1 VSSSAVD
8 WRLPYD
14 CPAIGEE
21 LTLDDLM
28 SRIPD
33 LFGEYRRSSR
43 AVNYTQIHTMTY
55 TEENGFTAK
64 VRAEQFT
71 SLKDSYARLGFNI
84 TQDGDSCDLK
94 CDNQTFAHSIPQFM
108 HAYVNKM
115 FGSIPTIHLVK
126 PFESGSRYSQL
137 AITYMLSYCFG
148 MLTRYFPTHWVSLLS
163 GDKGDGLWP
172 AINAGQ
178 KYIDSS
184 FPELIIE
191 LIHDTLDQKNKAVA

>member
-1 VSSSAVD
+1 MISCHES
-8 WRLPYD
+8 
-14 CPAIGEE
+14 
-21 LTLDDLM
+21 
-28 SRIPD
+28 
-33 LFGEYRRSSR
+33 
-43 AVNYTQIHTMTY
+43 QIYLESIAAHHALSITHPINTMTY

-64 VRAEQFT
+64 VKAEQFA
-71 SLKDSYARLGFNI
+71 LFKDSYAKLGFDI
-84 TQDGDSCDLK
+84 THDGDWCELK
-94 CDNQTFAHSIPQFM
+94 CDDKTFKQSVPQYM

-115 FGSIPTIHLVK
+115 FGSIPTLHLVK

-137 AITYMLSYCFG
+137 AITYMLSYCLG

-191 LIHDTLDQKNKAVA
+191 LIHETLDQKNKVVA